1 MAIMGEDLRN
11 VFEQQEVKIPDHIRR
26 ATSSRGDGRVF
37 AELLESP
44 ILPET
49 DKYMRRLAG
58 EGFTLLVAGT
68 ETTAATLSYI
78 VYHLLSEPI
87 MVKRLQA
94 ALEGIGVYLTAGWPL
109 AT

>member
-1 MAIMGEDLRN
+1 
-11 VFEQQEVKIPDHIRR
+11 
-26 ATSSRGDGRVF
+26 
-37 AELLESP
+37 
-44 ILPET
+44 
-49 DKYMRRLAG
+49 MRRLAG

-87 MVKRLQA
+87 MLGRLQA
-94 ALEGIGVYLTAGWPL
+94 ALEGIGILLTAGRLL